1 MATAC
6 RQIRHNRKAG
16 RGEHVE
22 FPAWATLVVG
32 RGLVFPPACEEPSL
46 LKASK
51 RPVQSSVGR
60 ETTSA
65 FLVLDLP
72 GYSETMKLPA
82 PSGPEIHCSNKNRL
96 FDWNECARLASH
108 NLYNNRYLRIREPCN
123 RCDGAANGLNHK
135 LTMPVAPAHGSE
147 AVRRAFTQGNL
158 ICLRRACRRRNMR
171 RDRPPEYYL
180 GGC

>member
-6 RQIRHNRKAG
+6 RQIWNYRKAG
-16 RGEHVE
+16 RGEPVE
-22 FPAWATLVVG
+22 FPTWATLVVS
-32 RGLVFPPACEEPSL
+32 RRLVFPPACEEPSL
-46 LKASK
+46 FKASEC
-51 RPVQSSVGR
+51 PIQSAMGR

-65 FLVLDLP
+65 FLILDLLRDP
-72 GYSETMKLPA
+72 EAMKLLA
-82 PSGPEIHCSNKNRL
+82 PLGPKIHCSNKNRL